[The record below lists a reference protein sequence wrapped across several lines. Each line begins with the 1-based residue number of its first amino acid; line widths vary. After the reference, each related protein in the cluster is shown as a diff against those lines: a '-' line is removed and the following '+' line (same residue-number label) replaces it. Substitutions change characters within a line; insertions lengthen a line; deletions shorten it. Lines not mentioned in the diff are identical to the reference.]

1 MNKCQKILYILFIS
15 FILCLLTVPAES
27 AFLDRVGVRPL
38 GMGGAFA
45 AVADGTCAAMWNP
58 AGLAQMRQTEIIA
71 TYSALYTGLGE
82 DGLGRAYLGYTL
94 PLKGNGALGINYIRL
109 QSPLYRENTIA
120 LSYSQRLR
128 FLYLGLNAK
137 GLFANFVDNEYTKID
152 PLFQTNGLLTKG
164 FGIDLGL
171 LLMANDNLSLGV
183 FARNINQ
190 PNMAFEAEQE
200 SIVPLELSA
209 GVALRSLKV
218 NPSFDVTFINA
229 KLRGRTDINFHLGL
243 ETWLR
248 DNLGLRAGAN
258 LYELSAGASYGFKE
272 QDVELQLD
280 YALRYPMPFN
290 FAQAPITN
298 TTGSHQFS
306 LSLRF
311 DHLLKLASAKKTE
324 KTLDPALQEALS
336 YQNSGDYESAI
347 SACRKVLRK
356 DDTNQEAQFLLAGLY
371 TKLKRYDEA
380 ITHYKRAI
388 ELAPDEPR
396 FHYALGSLY
405 EQYGDDTGNK
415 NWYNKAIIEFTKTGM
430 LDSNYNLSSRIEKI
444 RQK

>member
-1 MNKCQKILYILFIS
+1 
-15 FILCLLTVPAES
+15 
-27 AFLDRVGVRPL
+27 
-38 GMGGAFA
+38 
-45 AVADGTCAAMWNP
+45 
-58 AGLAQMRQTEIIA
+58 
-71 TYSALYTGLGE
+71 
-82 DGLGRAYLGYTL
+82 
-94 PLKGNGALGINYIRL
+94 
-109 QSPLYRENTIA
+109 
-120 LSYSQRLR
+120 
-128 FLYLGLNAK
+128 
-137 GLFANFVDNEYTKID
+137 
-152 PLFQTNGLLTKG
+152 
-164 FGIDLGL
+164 
-171 LLMANDNLSLGV
+171 
-183 FARNINQ
+183 
-190 PNMAFEAEQE
+190 
-200 SIVPLELSA
+200 
-209 GVALRSLKV
+209 
-218 NPSFDVTFINA
+218 VTFINA